1 MNTVIFD
8 NDGLLIDSERI
19 INRALLW
26 AGETMGLADMNN
38 TAIAMVGRTQASARL
53 LCTEKYGAD
62 FDYDRLCDLKHEYID
77 GVLTDGYFPAKYGAL
92 EITRQLKNNGF
103 HIAVASSSR
112 RGYVEEELKYTGL
125 FDLFEVILCGDN
137 VTKSKPDPQ
146 IFLTAAERLGVSP
159 SDCYV
164 LEDSYNG
171 IRAAHAAGM
180 KPIMVPD
187 LLPADD
193 EMKRLAVYIADDLI
207 SAGEFILGQNP

>member
-19 INRALLW
+19 IHKALLW
-26 AGETMGLADMNN
+26 AGETMGLADMKN
-38 TAIAMVGRTQASARL
+38 TALAMVGRTQASARA
-53 LCTEKYGAD
+53 LCAEKYGSD

-77 GVLTDGYFPAKYGAL
+77 RVLPDGCFPAKYGAL
-92 EITRQLKNNGF
+92 GITRRLKENGF

-112 RGYVEEELKYTGL
+112 RGYVEEELKFTGL
-125 FDLFEVILCGDN
+125 YDMFEVILCGDN

-146 IFLTAAERLGVSP
+146 IFLTAAQRLNVSP
-159 SDCYV
+159 EECYV

-187 LLPADD
+187 LLPPDD
-193 EMKRLAVYIADDLI
+193 EMKRLAVYIARDLTA
-207 SAGEFILGQNP
+207 AGEYILGQNP

>member
-19 INRALLW
+19 INRALIW
-26 AGETMGLADMNN
+26 AGERMGLADMEN
-38 TAIAMVGRTQASARL
+38 TALAMVGRTQASARL
-53 LCTEKYGAD
+53 LCTEKYGVN

-77 GVLTDGYFPAKYGAL
+77 GVLSDGYFPAKSGAR
-92 EITRQLKNNGF
+92 EITRRLKEKGF

-146 IFLTAAERLGVSP
+146 IFLTAAQRLNVSP
-159 SDCYV
+159 EECYV

-187 LLPADD
+187 LLPPDD
-193 EMKRLAVYIADDLI
+193 EMKRLAVFIADDLI
-207 SAGEFILGQNP
+207 AAGEYILGQNP

>member
-26 AGETMGLADMNN
+26 AGETMGLDDMEN
-38 TAIAMVGRTQASARL
+38 TARAMIGRTQASARR
-53 LCTEKYGAD
+53 LCAEKYGDD
-62 FDYDRLCDLKHEYID
+62 FDYGRLCDLKHEYID
-77 GVLTDGYFPAKYGAL
+77 KVLPEGYFPAKHGAL
-92 EITRQLKNNGF
+92 EITSRLKENGF
-103 HIAVASSSR
+103 RIAVASSSR
-112 RGYVEEELKYTGL
+112 RGYVEEELKFTGL
-125 FDLFEVILCGDN
+125 YDRFEVILCGDN

-159 SDCYV
+159 GDCYV

-187 LLPADD
+187 LLPPD
-193 EMKRLAVYIADDLI
+193 EEMQRLAVYIADDLI
-207 SAGEFILGQNP
+207 GAGEYILGQNP

>member
-1 MNTVIFD
+1 
-8 NDGLLIDSERI
+8 
-19 INRALLW
+19 
-26 AGETMGLADMNN
+26 MGLDDMEN
-38 TAIAMVGRTQASARL
+38 TARAMIGRTQASARR
-53 LCTEKYGAD
+53 LCTEKYGDD

-77 GVLTDGYFPAKYGAL
+77 KVLPEGYFPAKYGVL
-92 EITRQLKNNGF
+92 EITSRLKENGF
-103 HIAVASSSR
+103 RIAVASSSR
-112 RGYVEEELKYTGL
+112 RGYVEEELKFTGL
-125 FDLFEVILCGDN
+125 YDRFEVILCGDN

-159 SDCYV
+159 EDCYV

-187 LLPADD
+187 LLPPDD

-207 SAGEFILGQNP
+207 GAGEYILGQNP